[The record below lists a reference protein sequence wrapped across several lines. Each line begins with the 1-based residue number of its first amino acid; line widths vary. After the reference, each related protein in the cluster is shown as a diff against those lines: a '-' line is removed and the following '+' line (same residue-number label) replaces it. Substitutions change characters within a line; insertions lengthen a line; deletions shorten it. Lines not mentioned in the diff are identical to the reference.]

1 MKKCTVLFFAF
12 ILLTNQA
19 IKAQLIS
26 YSEPDRED
34 ARDMNFQVM
43 GKMNGTFHIYKNYR
57 DRHFIS
63 SFDNNMKQIEKVKLD
78 FLPDRI
84 FNADFLQYPDF
95 YYMFY
100 QYQKRN
106 IVYCM
111 AVKLDAKAKK
121 IGEPIQLDTTEINFS
136 ASNKIYTVVNSEDKQ
151 KLMVVKVNSK
161 KEKVHYLT
169 SSLFNKDLAL
179 QSKAQIFIKQR

>member
-1 MKKCTVLFFAF
+1 MKKCIVLFIAF

-19 IKAQLIS
+19 TKAQLIS

-34 ARDMNFQVM
+34 ARDMKFEVM
-43 GKMNGTFHIYKNYR
+43 GKMNGIFHVYKNYR
-57 DRHFIS
+57 DNHFIA
-63 SFDNNMKQIEKVKLD
+63 SFDNNMKQIEKVKLN

-84 FNADFLQYPDF
+84 FNADFLQYADF

-111 AVKLDAKAKK
+111 AVKLDATAKK
-121 IGEPIQLDTTEINFS
+121 IGDPIQLDTTEINFS
-136 ASNKIYTVVNSEDKQ
+136 ASNKIYTVLNSEDKQ
-151 KLMVVKVNSK
+151 KIMVVKINSK
-161 KEKVHYLT
+161 NERIHYLT
-169 SSLFNKDLAL
+169 SSLFKTV
-179 QSKAQIFIKQR
+179 